1 MPMRFHEGISRS
13 VVCKSGSRTPVR
25 VYNRAGFLKERR
37 MTGNADDGNRFGG
50 IARLY
55 GQPAQTRFAA
65 AHVCVVGIGGVGSW
79 VAEALARSGIGAITL
94 IDLDD
99 VCVTNTNRQVHA
111 LAGEFGRA
119 KVQSM
124 ADRVRAINPVCRVQA
139 VEEFVSRENLRALVT
154 KDMDFVVDAID
165 VAGTKAA
172 LIYHCKREKIPVIT
186 TGAAGGQ
193 LDPTLVRVVDL
204 NRTQNDPLAAKV
216 RSILRR
222 HYGWSRNTK
231 RHYAVPCVYSLE
243 QLRYPTVDGGVSCE
257 KSWEDG
263 PKRLDCESGF
273 GACMTVTAT
282 FGLVA
287 VSRVLEKLAAPRANN
302 TQARDEAPAGE
313 H

>member
-1 MPMRFHEGISRS
+1 MSEQLSSDP
-13 VVCKSGSRTPVR
+13 
-25 VYNRAGFLKERR
+25 
-37 MTGNADDGNRFGG
+37 RFGG

-55 GQPAQTRFAA
+55 GREAPARLAA

-79 VAEALARSGIGAITL
+79 AAEALARSGVGTLTL

-111 LAGEFGRA
+111 LEGNYERP
-119 KVQSM
+119 KVQAM
-124 ADRVRAINPVCRVQA
+124 AERIRAINPACTVHA
-139 VEEFVSRENLRALVT
+139 VEAFVSRENLRELVT
-154 KDMDFVVDAID
+154 AGMNFVIDAID

-193 LDPTLVRVVDL
+193 VDPTQVRVVDL
-204 NRTQNDPLAAKV
+204 NRTENDPLAAKV

-222 HYGWSRNTK
+222 HYGWSRNAK
-231 RHYAVPCVYSLE
+231 RHYSVPCVYSLE
-243 QLRYPTVDGGVSCE
+243 QLRYPTTGGGVSCE

-287 VSRVLEKLAAPRANN
+287 VSRVLERLSAP
-302 TQARDEAPAGE
+302 PKSAGGT
-313 H
+313 

>member
-1 MPMRFHEGISRS
+1 MSETTG
-13 VVCKSGSRTPVR
+13 
-25 VYNRAGFLKERR
+25 ER
-37 MTGNADDGNRFGG
+37 DRFGG
-50 IARLY
+50 MARLY
-55 GQPAQTRFAA
+55 GQVARARLAA

-79 VAEALARSGIGAITL
+79 AAEALARSGVGVITL
-94 IDLDD
+94 IDMDD

-111 LAGEFGRA
+111 LDGQFERP
-119 KVQSM
+119 KVQAM
-124 ADRVRAINPVCRVQA
+124 ADRIRAINPACQVLP
-139 VEEFVSRENLRALVT
+139 VEAFVSRENMRTLITR
-154 KDMDFVVDAID
+154 DMHFVIDAID

-172 LIYHCKREKIPVIT
+172 LVYHCKREKIPVIT

-193 LDPTLVRVVDL
+193 VDPTLIRVVDL

-243 QLRYPTVDGGVSCE
+243 QLRYPTPGGGVSCE

-287 VSRVLEKLAAPRANN
+287 VSRVLERLVAPPRAVAAATAAADSGNGS
-302 TQARDEAPAGE
+302 EGS
-313 H
+313 

>member
-1 MPMRFHEGISRS
+1 M
-13 VVCKSGSRTPVR
+13 GSATGDAA
-25 VYNRAGFLKERR
+25 AG
-37 MTGNADDGNRFGG
+37 DRFGG

-55 GQPAQTRFAA
+55 GQAARARLAA

-79 VAEALARSGIGAITL
+79 AAEALARSGVGTLTL

-99 VCVTNTNRQVHA
+99 VAVSNTNRQVHA
-111 LAGEFGRA
+111 LDGSYDRPKVRA
-119 KVQSM
+119 M
-124 ADRVRAINPVCRVQA
+124 AERIRAINPSCTVHA
-139 VEEFVSRENLRALVT
+139 VEEFVSRDNLRALVT
-154 KDMDFVVDAID
+154 RDMHHVIDAID

-172 LIYHCKREKIPVIT
+172 LVYHCKREKIPVIT

-193 LDPTLVRVVDL
+193 VDPTQVRVVDL

-222 HYGWSRNTK
+222 HYGWSRNPK

-243 QLRYPTVDGGVSCE
+243 QLRYPTMDGGVSCE

-287 VSRVLEKLAAPRANN
+287 VSRVLARLAAPA
-302 TQARDEAPAGE
+302 TSGDA
-313 H
+313 

>member
-1 MPMRFHEGISRS
+1 MRRPIIRGLQATGAAGAGGGNGS
-13 VVCKSGSRTPVR
+13 VD
-25 VYNRAGFLKERR
+25 
-37 MTGNADDGNRFGG
+37 MQRFGG
-50 IARLY
+50 TARLY
-55 GQPAQTRFAA
+55 GRDALARFAA
-65 AHVCVVGIGGVGSW
+65 SHVGVVGIGGVGSW
-79 VAEALARSGIGAITL
+79 VVEALARAGIGRLTL
-94 IDLDD
+94 VDLDD
-99 VCVTNTNRQVHA
+99 VCITNTNRQVQA
-111 LAGEFGRA
+111 LEGNYDRP
-119 KVQSM
+119 KVQVL
-124 ADRVRAINPVCRVQA
+124 AERVRAINPACVVNA
-139 VEEFVSRENLRALVT
+139 VEEFVSRDNLRALVT
-154 KDMDFVVDAID
+154 RDLDFVVDAID

-193 LDPTLVRVVDL
+193 LDPTQVRVVDL

-222 HYGWSRNTK
+222 HYGWSRNPK

-273 GACMTVTAT
+273 GAAMTVTAT

-287 VSRVLEKLAAPRANN
+287 VSRVLARLAQPGG
-302 TQARDEAPAGE
+302 D
-313 H
+313 

>member
-1 MPMRFHEGISRS
+1 MSDALSTDP
-13 VVCKSGSRTPVR
+13 
-25 VYNRAGFLKERR
+25 
-37 MTGNADDGNRFGG
+37 RFGG
-50 IARLY
+50 IGRLY
-55 GQPAQTRFAA
+55 GRDALPRLAA

-79 VAEALARSGIGAITL
+79 AAEALARSGVGTLTL

-111 LAGEFGRA
+111 LAGNYERP
-119 KVQSM
+119 KVQAM
-124 ADRVRAINPVCRVQA
+124 AERIAAINPACTVHA
-139 VEEFVSRENLRALVT
+139 VEAFVSRENLRELVT
-154 KDMDFVVDAID
+154 AGMDFVIDAID

-193 LDPTLVRVVDL
+193 VDPTQVRVVDL
-204 NRTQNDPLAAKV
+204 NRTENDPLAAKV

-222 HYGWSRNTK
+222 HYGWSRNAK
-231 RHYAVPCVYSLE
+231 RHYSVPCVYSLE
-243 QLRYPTVDGGVSCE
+243 QLRYPTQDGSVSCE

-287 VSRVLEKLAAPRANN
+287 VSRVLERLSAPPKA
-302 TQARDEAPAGE
+302 TGGA
-313 H
+313 

>member
-1 MPMRFHEGISRS
+1 M
-13 VVCKSGSRTPVR
+13 
-25 VYNRAGFLKERR
+25 
-37 MTGNADDGNRFGG
+37 ADAADGEQRFGG

-55 GQPAQTRFAA
+55 GRQAQARFAA
-65 AHVCVVGIGGVGSW
+65 AHVAVVGIGGVGSW
-79 VAEALARSGIGAITL
+79 AAEALARSGIGTLSL

-99 VCVTNTNRQVHA
+99 ICVSNTNRQVHA
-111 LAGEFGRA
+111 RDGQYGRA

-124 ADRVRAINPVCRVQA
+124 AERIRAINPGCRVHA

-154 KDMDFVVDAID
+154 KEMDFVIDAID

-172 LIYHCKREKIPVIT
+172 LVYHCKREKIPVIT

-193 LDPTLVRVVDL
+193 VDPTQVRVVDL

-222 HYGWSRNTK
+222 HYGWSRNGK
-231 RHYAVPCVYSLE
+231 RHYAVPCVHSLE

-263 PKRLDCESGF
+263 PRRLDCESGF

-287 VSRVLEKLAAPRANN
+287 VSRVLEKLAAPRPP
-302 TQARDEAPAGE
+302 RDAAAG

>member
-1 MPMRFHEGISRS
+1 MD
-13 VVCKSGSRTPVR
+13 TQ
-25 VYNRAGFLKERR
+25 
-37 MTGNADDGNRFGG
+37 RFGG

-55 GQPAQTRFAA
+55 GHEALSRIAK

-79 VAEALARSGIGAITL
+79 AAEALARSGVGRITL

-111 LAGEFGRA
+111 LEGNHERP
-119 KVQSM
+119 KVLVM
-124 ADRVRAINPVCRVQA
+124 AERLRAINPACDVRP

-154 KDMDFVVDAID
+154 REMDFLIDAID

-172 LIYHCKREKIPVIT
+172 LVYHCKREKIPVIT

-193 LDPTLVRVVDL
+193 VDPTQVRVVDL

-222 HYGWSRNTK
+222 HYGWSRNPK

-243 QLRYPTVDGGVSCE
+243 QLRYPTIGGGVSCE

-287 VSRVLEKLAAPRANN
+287 VSRVLARLAQQGNS
-302 TQARDEAPAGE
+302 
-313 H
+313 

>member
-1 MPMRFHEGISRS
+1 MD
-13 VVCKSGSRTPVR
+13 TQ
-25 VYNRAGFLKERR
+25 
-37 MTGNADDGNRFGG
+37 RFGG

-55 GQPAQTRFAA
+55 GRDALSRIAA

-79 VAEALARSGIGAITL
+79 AVEALARSGVGCITL

-99 VCVTNTNRQVHA
+99 VCVTNANRQVHA
-111 LAGEFGRA
+111 LDGSFERP
-119 KVQSM
+119 KVLAM
-124 ADRVRAINPVCRVQA
+124 AERVRAINPACDVRP
-139 VEEFVSRENLRALVT
+139 VEAFVSRENLRTLIT
-154 KDMDFVVDAID
+154 QDMDFVIDAID

-172 LIYHCKREKIPVIT
+172 LVYHCKREKIPVIT

-193 LDPTLVRVVDL
+193 LDPTQVRVVDL

-222 HYGWSRNTK
+222 HYGWSRNPK

-243 QLRYPTVDGGVSCE
+243 QLRYPTIDGSVSCE

-287 VSRVLEKLAAPRANN
+287 VSRVLARLARVE
-302 TQARDEAPAGE
+302 EA
-313 H
+313 

>member
-1 MPMRFHEGISRS
+1 MLIQTLIAVNEPVLPHIADTPFAAGDDPRF
-13 VVCKSGSRTPVR
+13 
-25 VYNRAGFLKERR
+25 A
-37 MTGNADDGNRFGG
+37 G

-55 GQPAQTRFAA
+55 GRAA
-65 AHVCVVGIGGVGSW
+65 AAIFARSHVCVVGIGGVGSW
-79 VAEALARSGIGAITL
+79 AAEALARSGIGTLTL

-99 VCVTNTNRQVHA
+99 VCVSNSNRQAHA
-111 LAGEFGRA
+111 HEGNIGKP
-119 KVQSM
+119 KVQAM
-124 ADRVRAINPVCRVQA
+124 AARLRAISPACTVHA
-139 VEEFVSRENLRALVT
+139 VEEFVSRDNLRTQVT
-154 KDMDFVVDAID
+154 RQFDFVIDAID

-193 LDPTLVRVVDL
+193 LDPTLIRVVDL
-204 NRTQNDPLAAKV
+204 NRTVNDPLAAKV

-222 HYGWSRNTK
+222 HYGWSRNPK

-263 PKRLDCESGF
+263 PRRLDCEGGF
-273 GACMTVTAT
+273 GAAMTVTAT

-287 VSRVLEKLAAPRANN
+287 VSRVLEKLAVSGNKMASNDVSAADNVTHR
-302 TQARDEAPAGE
+302 
-313 H
+313 

>member
-1 MPMRFHEGISRS
+1 MTEATDGEAQGGAAQSTANEG
-13 VVCKSGSRTPVR
+13 
-25 VYNRAGFLKERR
+25 
-37 MTGNADDGNRFGG
+37 ADRFGG

-55 GQPAQTRFAA
+55 GQPARARLAA

-79 VAEALARSGIGAITL
+79 AAEALARSGVGIITL

-99 VCVTNTNRQVHA
+99 IAVSNTNRQVHA
-111 LAGEFGRA
+111 LDGQFERP
-119 KVQSM
+119 KVQVM
-124 ADRVRAINPVCRVQA
+124 AERIRAINPACVVHA
-139 VEEFVSRENLRALVT
+139 IEEFVSRENLRALVT
-154 KDMDFVVDAID
+154 REMHFVIDAID

-193 LDPTLVRVVDL
+193 IDPTQIRVVDL

-243 QLRYPTVDGGVSCE
+243 QLRYPTVAGGVSCE
-257 KSWEDG
+257 KDPEGVKS
-263 PKRLDCESGF
+263 LDCDSGF

-287 VSRVLEKLAAPRANN
+287 VARALDRLTREN
-302 TQARDEAPAGE
+302 
-313 H
+313 

>member
-1 MPMRFHEGISRS
+1 MD
-13 VVCKSGSRTPVR
+13 TQ
-25 VYNRAGFLKERR
+25 
-37 MTGNADDGNRFGG
+37 RFGG

-55 GQPAQTRFAA
+55 GREALSRIAA

-79 VAEALARSGIGAITL
+79 AAEALARSGVGCITL

-99 VCVTNTNRQVHA
+99 ICVTNTNRQVHA
-111 LAGEFGRA
+111 LEGSYERP
-119 KVQSM
+119 KVLVM
-124 ADRVRAINPVCRVQA
+124 AERLRAINPACDVRP
-139 VEEFVSRENLRALVT
+139 VEAFVSRENLRTLVT
-154 KDMDFVVDAID
+154 HGMDFVIDAID

-193 LDPTLVRVVDL
+193 LDPTQVRVVDL

-222 HYGWSRNTK
+222 HYGWSRNPK

-243 QLRYPTVDGGVSCE
+243 QLRYPTGDGGVSCE

-287 VSRVLEKLAAPRANN
+287 VSRVLARLGQPEN
-302 TQARDEAPAGE
+302 T
-313 H
+313 